1 MLCCQPCRRWSGPLF
16 PGIMGNRITSGYYL
30 FFLHWTFVLDRL
42 FVVVHRSIREDWRLS
57 LGFRSVLCLHEG
69 KREIG
74 GENLS
79 LLVCRLL
86 RRAMLV
92 LEVVMLLSDV
102 HLVSRLHKL
111 ETLFKKWEEDLRDV
125 FSLGEEIFL

>member
-1 MLCCQPCRRWSGPLF
+1 M
-16 PGIMGNRITSGYYL
+16 
-30 FFLHWTFVLDRL
+30 LDRL

-69 KREIG
+69 RREIA
-74 GENLS
+74 GESLS

-86 RRAMLV
+86 KRAMLV
-92 LEVVMLLSDV
+92 LAVVMLLSDV

-111 ETLFKKWEEDLRDV
+111 ETLLKKWEDLRDV